1 MKSPIAPY
9 SVPRK
14 LEPGL
19 ARVLAY
25 WQGLKRGE
33 NEMPFWDDVNLS
45 MLPDLSDRL
54 MLIVVSN
61 RPVRFRFTVVG
72 KAIRAR
78 YDGDLDS
85 KFLDEIDVCD
95 PLQYLHSQS
104 SATVERRA
112 PTYYRSAPT
121 QRDDGRSVEG
131 YSRLLLPM
139 WGDGHIGMLLGA
151 IDQE

>member
-1 MKSPIAPY
+1 MKSTIEPY

-54 MLIVVSN
+54 MLIVASD

-78 YDGDLDS
+78 YRGDLDG
-85 KFLDEIDVCD
+85 KFLDEIGVRD

-112 PTYYRSAPT
+112 PTYYRSAPG
-121 QRDDGRSVEG
+121 QRDEGHSVEG